1 MPFLSRGR
9 AFPANRHWT
18 ADFSLGD
25 AARLSRAVKP
35 YSIKED
41 FIMYHCHIR
50 FYFIGRQQEVYNIMR
65 EMKPS
70 EFFTHEFF
78 QSEKPDGE
86 LAEKSDV
93 IFAEVSGEESARE
106 LRGVITHNKPLF
118 VLAEKRDMALLS
130 EFLENITDIWTL
142 PMTEEETRFRFLK
155 FQQLCKRDRDS
166 AQTSH
171 FFDATINNVPILVWY
186 KDRNGIHE
194 KVNDSFCK
202 TVRKTKEQVE
212 GKGHAYIWDV
222 EKDDPAC
229 IESENKVMESR
240 STYVSEEIIDT
251 GEGKRVLTTY
261 KSPLFDFDGT
271 VMGTVGV
278 AVDVTQ
284 EQAYKH
290 EIERKSHTLET
301 IFTSLDCGII
311 CHTLD
316 GSQII
321 RINRAALKILG
332 YNSKDELVADGFDIV
347 ASSVVDDDKEMLRE
361 RIKSLSSE
369 GDSVG
374 VEYRVKH
381 MGGRELH
388 VMGNIKII
396 KENGELL
403 YQRFLL
409 DVTEQ
414 REREMSKERLHNEMI
429 QALSLDYSLV
439 CYFDLDSGS
448 GRVLRCTKGK
458 CNFTDS
464 MRYDIIMKRY
474 IEEYVDEND
483 KESMRTAFDR
493 ENLKKAL
500 ENKLIFSTIYKAG
513 EEPGGEME
521 YFQIKVVRMGD
532 WGDSRGVVIGFHSVD
547 EAMRTEKEKN
557 SLLEDALL
565 QANNANKA
573 KSVFLSNMS
582 HDIRTPMNA
591 IVGFTNLA
599 LTHIDNRVQVE
610 EYLKKIMGSGNHLL
624 NLINDVLDMSRIESG
639 KMHLDE
645 NPCSL
650 PDILHGLQNIIHANV
665 RAKHIEL
672 HIDII
677 NIEDEEIFCD
687 KLRLNQVLLNLLSN
701 SIKYTNE
708 GGKVV
713 VSATEIKVNSD
724 DIACYKFVIKD
735 NGIGM
740 SEEFVK
746 HIFEPFER
754 ERNSTISGIQ
764 GTGLGM
770 AITKNIVDM
779 MGGIIEVKSEQGKGT
794 EVMVRFMFRLNS
806 EEEKPR
812 LIPELEGRSALVV
825 CGAPAV
831 CDDVAGML
839 KQMGMS
845 AEWTASG
852 IEALYKAQ
860 RKNYSVFV
868 IDEKLSDMSGME
880 VVRRIGKENDP
891 IIVMTAYDWTDSG
904 EETSEGVSAF
914 CVKPLFMS
922 ELRSCLNSIANSGD
936 KALEPSGETVKMRS
950 GRILMAEDN
959 ELNQEIAAA
968 ILGEA
973 GFEMDIADNGQMA
986 VDMLKRSEPGH
997 YQIILMDVQ
1006 MPVMNG
1012 YDATRAIRALE
1023 NKELANI
1030 PILAMT
1036 ANAFEEDKMMALKC
1050 GMNGH
1055 IAKPIDVEALFD
1067 TLDKVLNP

>member
-1 MPFLSRGR
+1 MI
-9 AFPANRHWT
+9 
-18 ADFSLGD
+18 
-25 AARLSRAVKP
+25 KP

-50 FYFIGRQQEVYNIMR
+50 FYYVGRQQEVYNIIR

-78 QSEKPDGE
+78 HSEKPDGE
-86 LAEKSDV
+86 LAEKSDM
-93 IFAEVSGEESARE
+93 IFAEVNGEESVNE
-106 LRGVITHNKPLF
+106 LRGLIIYNKPLIVF
-118 VLAEKRDMALLS
+118 SEKRDIALLS
-130 EFLENITDIWTL
+130 DFLENITDIWTL
-142 PMTEEETRFRFLK
+142 PMSEEETKFRFIK
-155 FQQLCKRDRDS
+155 FQQRCKRDRDS

-171 FFDATINNVPILVWY
+171 FFDATINNVPILMWY
-186 KDRNGIHE
+186 KDKNGIHE

-202 TVRKTKEQVE
+202 TVHKTKEQVE
-212 GKGHAYIWDV
+212 GRGHAYIWDV

-229 IESENKVMESR
+229 IESENRVMQSR
-240 STYVSEEIIDT
+240 TTYVSEEIIDT

-284 EQAYKH
+284 EQEYKR
-290 EIERKSHTLET
+290 EIEKKSHTLET

-311 CHTLD
+311 CHSLD

-321 RINRAALKILG
+321 RINRAALNILG
-332 YNSKDELVADGFDIV
+332 YKSKDDLMEAGFRTVAM
-347 ASSVVDDDKEMLRE
+347 SVVDEDKEMLRE
-361 RIKSLSSE
+361 RIRSLSSE
-369 GDSVG
+369 GDSVD
-374 VEYRVKH
+374 VEYRVRH
-381 MGGRELH
+381 TDGRELH
-388 VMGNIKII
+388 VMGSIKII

-414 REREMSKERLHNEMI
+414 KAREMNKERLHDEMI
-429 QALSLDYSLV
+429 QALSLDYSIV

-448 GRVLRCTKGK
+448 GRVLRHASGK
-458 CNFTDS
+458 RNLANKMNFDVA
-464 MRYDIIMKRY
+464 INNY
-474 IEEYVDEND
+474 IDDYVDEDD
-483 KESMRTAFDR
+483 KEGLRSAFDR
-493 ENLKKAL
+493 NNLKKAL
-500 ENKLIFSTIYKAG
+500 ENKLIFSSIYKALA
-513 EEPGGEME
+513 EPGGKME
-521 YFQIKVVRMGD
+521 YFQIKVVRVGD
-532 WGDSRGVVIGFHSVD
+532 WEDSRGVVIGFHSVD

-624 NLINDVLDMSRIESG
+624 SLINDVLDMSRIESG

-645 NPCSL
+645 KPCSL
-650 PDILHGLQNIIHANV
+650 PEILHGLQNIVHANV

-672 HIDII
+672 HIDTM
-677 NIEDEEIFCD
+677 NIKDEEIFCD

-701 SIKYTNE
+701 SVKYTNE

-724 DIACYKFVIKD
+724 DIACYQFVIKD

-779 MGGIIEVKSEQGKGT
+779 MDGTIEVKSEQGVGT
-794 EVMVRFMFRLNS
+794 EVMVKFVFRLNS

-839 KQMGMS
+839 KQIGMT
-845 AEWTASG
+845 AEWTTSG
-852 IEALYKAQ
+852 IEALYKAE
-860 RKNYSVFV
+860 RENYSVFV
-868 IDEKLSDMSGME
+868 IDEKLSDMRGME
-880 VVRRIGKENDP
+880 MVRQLGKEHEP
-891 IIVMTAYDWTDSG
+891 IIVMTAYDWTDSA
-904 EETSEGVSAF
+904 EETSDGVSAF

-922 ELRSCLNSIANSGD
+922 ELRACLISIMNTGD
-936 KALEPSGETVKMRS
+936 KTLESRGETVKMRS

-986 VDMLKRSEPGH
+986 VDMLKSSEPGY
-997 YQIILMDVQ
+997 YQLILMDVQ

-1012 YDATRAIRALE
+1012 YDATRTIRSLE
-1023 NKELANI
+1023 NKELAGI

-1036 ANAFEEDKMMALKC
+1036 ANAFEEDKMMALNC

-1055 IAKPIDVEALFD
+1055 IAKPIDVEVLFD

>member
-1 MPFLSRGR
+1 
-9 AFPANRHWT
+9 
-18 ADFSLGD
+18 
-25 AARLSRAVKP
+25 
-35 YSIKED
+35 
-41 FIMYHCHIR
+41 MYHCHIR
-50 FYFIGRQQEVYNIMR
+50 FYYIGRQREVYNTIM
-65 EMKPS
+65 EMSPS
-70 EFFTHEFF
+70 EFFSHEFF
-78 QSEKPDGE
+78 RSEKPDGRF
-86 LAEKSDV
+86 AEYSDV
-93 IFAEVSGEESARE
+93 IFAEISGEEDVRE
-106 LRGVITHNKPLF
+106 LGGLITYGKPVV
-118 VLAEKRDMALLS
+118 VLAEKRDMALLDDY
-130 EFLENITDIWTL
+130 LDKITDIWFL
-142 PMTEEETRFRFLK
+142 PMSTEETRFRFLK
-155 FQQLCKRDRDS
+155 FQRLCKRDRDS

-171 FFDATINNVPILVWY
+171 FFDATINNVPILIWY
-186 KDRNGIHE
+186 KDKNGIHE

-202 TVRKTKEQVE
+202 TVHKTKEQVE
-212 GKGHAYIWDV
+212 GRGHAYIWDV
-222 EKDDPAC
+222 ESDDPAC
-229 IESENKVMESR
+229 IESENKVMQSR
-240 STYVSEEIIDT
+240 TTYVSEEIIDT

-284 EQAYKH
+284 EQEYKR
-290 EIERKSHTLET
+290 EIEKKSHTLET

-332 YNSKDELVADGFDIV
+332 YKSKDEMVEAGFKMVAASVADE
-347 ASSVVDDDKEMLRE
+347 DKEMLRE
-361 RIKSLSSE
+361 RIKSLSDE
-369 GDSVG
+369 GDSVD
-374 VEYRVKH
+374 VEYRVRH
-381 MGGRELH
+381 ADGRELH
-388 VMGNIKII
+388 VMGSIKLI

-414 REREMSKERLHNEMI
+414 REREISRDRLQNEMI
-429 QALSLDYSLV
+429 QALSLDYSVV
-439 CYFDLDSGS
+439 CYFDIDSGN
-448 GRVLRCTKGK
+448 GRVLRCVGGRRSPSGTI
-458 CNFTDS
+458 NFDAA
-464 MRYDIIMKRY
+464 IKRY
-474 IEEYVDEND
+474 IDKYVHEDD
-483 KESMRTAFDR
+483 RDSFKEAFDR
-493 ENLKKAL
+493 DNLKTAL
-500 ENKLIFSTIYKAG
+500 ENKPIYSTIYKALA
-513 EEPGGEME
+513 EPEGEME
-521 YFQIKVVRMGD
+521 YFQIKVVRVGD
-532 WGDSRGVVIGFHSVD
+532 WEDRRGVVIGLHSVD

-599 LTHIDNRVQVE
+599 LTHIDNRGQVE

-639 KMHLDE
+639 KMHIDE
-645 NPCSL
+645 KPCSL
-650 PDILHGLQNIIHANV
+650 PEILHGLQNIVHANAC
-665 RAKHIEL
+665 AKHIEL
-672 HIDII
+672 HIDTM

-701 SIKYTNE
+701 SVKYTNE
-708 GGKVV
+708 GGKVI

-740 SEEFVK
+740 SEEFVS

-779 MGGIIEVKSEQGKGT
+779 MEGTIEVRSRQGFGT
-794 EVMVRFMFRLNS
+794 EVTVKFMFRLNS
-806 EEEKPR
+806 DVEKPR

-825 CGAPAV
+825 CGTPPV

-839 KQMGMS
+839 RQMGLN
-845 AEWTASG
+845 AEWTTSG
-852 IEALYKAQ
+852 IEALYKAE
-860 RKNYSVFV
+860 RENYSVFV

-880 VVRRIGKENDP
+880 MVRKLEREHDP
-891 IIVMTAYDWTDSG
+891 IVVMTAYDWTAP
-904 EETSEGVSAF
+904 ENETSEGVSAF

-922 ELRSCLNSIANSGD
+922 ELRACLNSIVNSAD
-936 KALEPSGETVKMRS
+936 KAPESRGEAVKMRS

-986 VDMLKRSEPGH
+986 VDMLKSSEPGY
-997 YQIILMDVQ
+997 YQLILMDVQ

-1012 YDATRAIRALE
+1012 YDATRTIRSLDD
-1023 NKELANI
+1023 KELANI

-1036 ANAFEEDKMMALKC
+1036 ANAFEEDKMMALEC

-1055 IAKPIDVEALFD
+1055 IAKPIDIEALFD
-1067 TLDKVLNP
+1067 TLDKVLNS